1 MRKGKKWLKEEVF
14 KLYPSHDVMYVSPDY
29 EAVAKT
35 ETISKVLELIDQLDE
50 SELTQDQVDK
60 YLYERNLVS
69 VDAMMV
75 HQTGMQNKVVAE
87 KPVIP
92 QFAADYIEKWK
103 YEGLIMHEW
112 FTFDHD
118 NQDEDKVSKWLY
130 NNDYET
136 NKRRELMLIDA
147 IRYGYEV
154 DKEILWKIPL
164 PDLKT
169 SDGHIQYL
177 TYDPEAKTY
186 FAGIK
191 NVRLKQTFNAKDL
204 ASVPTPHRHYA
215 VLCDFNKIEEES
227 E

>member
-1 MRKGKKWLKEEVF
+1 MKKDIKWLKEEVF
-14 KLYPSHDVMYVSPDY
+14 ELYPSHDVMYVSPDY

-50 SELTQDQVDK
+50 FELTQDQVDK
-60 YLYERNLVS
+60 YLHERNLVA

-118 NQDEDKVSKWLY
+118 DEDEHKVAKWLY
-130 NNDYET
+130 DNDYEEKT
-136 NKRRELMLIDA
+136 TREHLLIDA

-154 DKEILWKIPL
+154 EKEILWEIPM

-204 ASVPTPHRHYA
+204 ASVPTPHRYYA
-215 VLCDFNKIEEES
+215 VLCDFKKI
-227 E
+227 